1 MLKNLKKITCTYV
14 HNRWIDPSTKKHK
27 SLKIVFPFFG
37 FLYTQT
43 PSVDVVR
50 YSFCNKPRFKGS
62 NKSSNFQFWSI
73 YFQNFTNQNFT
84 RFIHINRAKIFINR
98 TKFHISF
105 STARQYMD
113 QYIYVSVNILMY
125 RSIYYS
131 IGQYIT
137 VSMNIIMYRWI

>member
-1 MLKNLKKITCTYV
+1 MYLFFLLKDNFEKWKKLEQNINNGINVRNCIM
-14 HNRWIDPSTKKHK
+14 WHK

-98 TKFHISF
+98 TKFTFVFQQPVIIS
-105 STARQYMD
+105 
-113 QYIYVSVNILMY
+113 INIF
-125 RSIYYS
+125 
-131 IGQYIT
+131 
-137 VSMNIIMYRWI
+137 MYRWIY

>member
-1 MLKNLKKITCTYV
+1 M
-14 HNRWIDPSTKKHK
+14 
-27 SLKIVFPFFG
+27 KIVFPFFG

-98 TKFHISF
+98 TKFHMRF
-105 STARQYMD
+105 STARLYMD

-125 RSIYYS
+125 RSIYFS

-137 VSMNIIMYRWI
+137 VSINIIMYRSILFCIDQYINVSINI

>member
-1 MLKNLKKITCTYV
+1 ME
-14 HNRWIDPSTKKHK
+14 HQPHK

-50 YSFCNKPRFKGS
+50 YSLFNKPRFKGS

-73 YFQNFTNQNFT
+73 YFKNFTNQNFT
-84 RFIHINRAKIFINR
+84 RFMHINRAKIFINR
-98 TKFHISF
+98 AKFYIRF
-105 STARQYMD
+105 STARQCID
-113 QYIYVSVNILMY
+113 QYINVIYQYINVSINLLVY

-131 IGQYIT
+131 IDQYKN
-137 VSMNIIMYRWI
+137 VSINILMYR